1 MKTEGGQI
9 VGVTV
14 DMTRCTAQ
22 LRKGQMQI
30 ISRALVFADRNIS
43 YREMADLLED
53 AYTLS
58 YKDGAQVGM
67 TAQGWHFYWENQ
79 RFTVEKAS

>member
-1 MKTEGGQI
+1 MWKQKLCLGIGPRP
-9 VGVTV
+9 G
-14 DMTRCTAQ
+14 M
-22 LRKGQMQI
+22 
-30 ISRALVFADRNIS
+30 
-43 YREMADLLED
+43 EMADLLED